1 VRGRTGGKNARL
13 FRAGLAN
20 GLQELRNVEKACGA
34 RGTRDGRPMKDLA
47 GGIALLVLAAVMLLG
62 FLRSDA
68 DAGSFA
74 TLGALFV
81 AVGLPALGGLA
92 LLRRRLRSQRL
103 SGDRTERLRQQTLE
117 AEILRFAGRHEG
129 KLTAVEVASDLG
141 VRVEEAKRVL
151 NELMVRGQA
160 DIEVT
165 DSGVLV
171 YRFHDIEHL
180 DEKKRTRGLLDD

>member
-1 VRGRTGGKNARL
+1 
-13 FRAGLAN
+13 
-20 GLQELRNVEKACGA
+20 
-34 RGTRDGRPMKDLA
+34 MKDLA
-47 GGIALLVLAAVMLLG
+47 GGIALLVLALVMLLG
-62 FLRSDA
+62 FFRSDA
-68 DAGSFA
+68 DAGSIA

-81 AVGLPALGGLA
+81 GVGLPALGGLA
-92 LLRRRLRSQRL
+92 LLRRLLRRQRR

-117 AEILRFAGRHEG
+117 AEILRLAGRHEG

-151 NELMVRGQA
+151 DELMVRGQA

-180 DEKKRTRGLLDD
+180 GEKKRTRGLLDD

>member
-1 VRGRTGGKNARL
+1 
-13 FRAGLAN
+13 
-20 GLQELRNVEKACGA
+20 
-34 RGTRDGRPMKDLA
+34 MKDLV
-47 GGIALLVLAAVMLLG
+47 GGSALLVLALVMLLG
-62 FLRSDA
+62 FFRSDA
-68 DAGSFA
+68 DTGSFA
-74 TLGALFV
+74 TLGALLV
-81 AVGLPALGGLA
+81 AVGLPALGGMA
-92 LLRRRLRSQRL
+92 LLRRRLRSHRS

-117 AEILRFAGRHEG
+117 AEILRLAGRHEG

-151 NELMVRGQA
+151 DELMVRGQA

-180 DEKKRTRGLLDD
+180 GEKKRTRGLLDD

>member
-1 VRGRTGGKNARL
+1 
-13 FRAGLAN
+13 
-20 GLQELRNVEKACGA
+20 
-34 RGTRDGRPMKDLA
+34 MKDLA
-47 GGIALLVLAAVMLLG
+47 GGIALLLLALVMLLG
-62 FLRSDA
+62 FFRSDA
-68 DAGSFA
+68 DAGSIA

-81 AVGLPALGGLA
+81 GVGLPALGGLA
-92 LLRRRLRSQRL
+92 LLRRLLRRQRR

-117 AEILRFAGRHEG
+117 AEILRLAGRHEG

-151 NELMVRGQA
+151 DELMVRGQA

-171 YRFHDIEHL
+171 YRFYDIEHL
-180 DEKKRTRGLLDD
+180 GEKKRTRGLLDD

>member
-1 VRGRTGGKNARL
+1 
-13 FRAGLAN
+13 
-20 GLQELRNVEKACGA
+20 
-34 RGTRDGRPMKDLA
+34 MKDLA
-47 GGIALLVLAAVMLLG
+47 GGIALLLLALVMLLG
-62 FLRSDA
+62 FFRSDA
-68 DAGSFA
+68 DAGSIA

-92 LLRRRLRSQRL
+92 LLRRRLRRQRR

-117 AEILRFAGRHEG
+117 AEILRLAGRHEG

-151 NELMVRGQA
+151 DELMVRGQA

-171 YRFHDIEHL
+171 YRFYDIEHL
-180 DEKKRTRGLLDD
+180 GEKKRTRGLLDD